1 MFFDT
6 PVSRSWIH
14 SLNTA
19 TFTRD
24 TTIRNCGPA
33 VREKKRHRQ
42 RERHRE
48 KDREREVEREETV
61 SKVHILECLAELPPT
76 YLIELISCTVLIFFQ
91 IPTKY
96 QSGLSVAISQ
106 AHGALGLTLNVITIN
121 NS

>member
-33 VREKKRHRQ
+33 VREKKRHRE
-42 RERHRE
+42 RETERQRE

-61 SKVHILECLAELPPT
+61 SKVHILECLADLPPT
-76 YLIELISCTVLIFFQ
+76 YLIEIHQLHCLNFFSDTNKISIWPLCSYFTSSWSTWSH
-91 IPTKY
+91 TKRNY
-96 QSGLSVAISQ
+96 Y
-106 AHGALGLTLNVITIN
+106 
-121 NS
+121 